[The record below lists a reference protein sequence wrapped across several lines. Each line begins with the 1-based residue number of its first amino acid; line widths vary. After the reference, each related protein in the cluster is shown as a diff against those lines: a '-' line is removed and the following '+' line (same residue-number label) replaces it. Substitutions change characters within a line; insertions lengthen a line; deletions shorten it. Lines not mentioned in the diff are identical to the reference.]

1 MMDVL
6 QKTVVNGVTSESVT
20 EYADW
25 YNALANYHS
34 ILASA
39 YTTEGLSYALVMLI
53 NDSGNVD
60 AQDCFSVAML
70 TYDANGGTGS
80 IAPVKAMVGYPIGLS
95 DGTGLTAPT
104 GKEFAGWAY
113 ENDATEPD
121 VVSPLAIAGDTTIY
135 AVWVDET

>member
-1 MMDVL
+1 MMLVL
-6 QKTVVNGVTSESVT
+6 QKTIVNGVSSESVT

-25 YNALANYHS
+25 YDAKANYHS

-39 YTTEGLSYALVMLI
+39 YITEGLTYALVMII
-53 NDSGNVD
+53 NESGNVD
-60 AQDCFSVAML
+60 MQECFSIATL

-80 IAPVKAMVGYPIGLS
+80 VAPVKAKGGYPIDLS

-104 GKEFAGWAY
+104 GKEFAGWASSAS
-113 ENDATEPD
+113 ATEPD
-121 VVSPLAIAGDTTIY
+121 ITSPLAIEKNTTIY

>member
-1 MMDVL
+1 MMLVL
-6 QKTVVNGVTSESVT
+6 QKTVVNGVSTESVT

-25 YNALANYHS
+25 YQALATYHS

-39 YTTEGLSYALVMLI
+39 YTTEGLSYVLVMLI

-60 AQDCFSVAML
+60 KQECFSIATL

-80 IAPVKAMVGYPIGLS
+80 IVPVKAMVGYPIDLS

-104 GKEFAGWAY
+104 GKQFAGWAY
-113 ENDATEPD
+113 ENDATDPD
-121 VVSPLAIAGDTTIY
+121 VVSPLAIEGDTTIY

>member
-1 MMDVL
+1 MMLVL
-6 QKTVVNGVTSESVT
+6 QKTVVNDVSTESVT

-25 YNALANYHS
+25 YQAKANYHS

-39 YTTEGLSYALVMLI
+39 YTTEGLTYALVMII
-53 NDSGNVD
+53 NESGNVD
-60 AQDCFSVAML
+60 IQECFSLATL

-80 IAPVKAMVGYPIGLS
+80 VAPVKAMVGYPIDLS

-104 GKEFAGWAY
+104 GKEFAGWATSAS
-113 ENDATEPD
+113 ATEPD
-121 VVSPLAIAGDTTIY
+121 ITSPLAIEKNTTIY

>member
-25 YNALANYHS
+25 YQALANYHS
-34 ILASA
+34 ILSSA
-39 YTTEGLSYALVMLI
+39 YTTEGLSYVLVMLI

-60 AQDCFSVAML
+60 KQECFSIVML

-80 IAPVKAMVGYPIGLS
+80 VAPVKSTVGYPIDLS

-104 GKEFAGWAY
+104 GKEFAGWATSAS
-113 ENDATEPD
+113 ATEPD
-121 VVSPLAIAGDTTIY
+121 IASPLAIGKNTTIY